1 MIDSGS
7 GHTNYSMFNKH
18 PFTNPFP
25 ESPFH
30 NSPIPKKEPEAK
42 EGGNRY
48 INFNA
53 GNDGCMA
60 YRRGFVSNH
69 IKLSGYGDVTDLT
82 KMIGDKN
89 FYSDIKSIS
98 LQRQA
103 AAHQKQF
110 MQFLKSIQPEFGFK
124 LIYEVDDVV
133 FREEIPNHNA
143 SKHGFDS
150 DEIRQNCVDMINMVD
165 EVTVTCQYMKD
176 LYIEKTGQERIT
188 VVPNFM
194 PHWWIGHQYDYR
206 AICDNLDKNKKK
218 PRIVYAGSG
227 AHFDVKGNA
236 GGQDDFS
243 HILKFIIDNRHK
255 YQFVFIGAYPP
266 ALHNYIQSK
275 EIEFHVWKSI
285 LEYPNFLASLNAQLF
300 IAPLMDIPFNRS
312 KSDIKFMEAAQ
323 LGIPCICQDMVTYSS
338 APDLLKFTTAEE
350 LADKIEILTN
360 WKNRSKYYKLVP
372 ELRKLG
378 ETRFLEHPQN
388 IGCFLEALDT
398 PWGSNQRHYLKK
410 WNP

>member
-1 MIDSGS
+1 
-7 GHTNYSMFNKH
+7 MFA
-18 PFTNPFP
+18 
-25 ESPFH
+25 SPFV
-30 NSPIPKKEPEAK
+30 SPFGKSPYPSTPVAKNAPTQPEPDS
-42 EGGNRY
+42 NRY

-53 GNDGCMA
+53 GLDGCFW

-69 IKLSGYGDVTDLT
+69 ITMSGHGDVVNLT
-82 KMIGDKN
+82 KMVLEKN
-89 FYSDIKSIS
+89 FYSGIKTIT

-103 AAHQKQF
+103 AHHQKQF
-110 MQFLKSIQPEFGFK
+110 IQYLKSIQPEFGFK

-133 FREEIPNHNA
+133 FREEIPDHNA

-176 LYIEKTGQERIT
+176 LYIEKTGQQKIT

-194 PHWWIGHQYDYR
+194 PRWWTGHQYDYR
-206 AICDNLDKNKKK
+206 KICHNFEKNRKK

-227 AHFDVKGNA
+227 AHFDVKGKA
-236 GGQDDFS
+236 GGQDDFT
-243 HILKFIIDNRHK
+243 HVLKFIIDNRHK

-266 ALHNYIQSK
+266 PLHPYIQSR
-275 EIEFHVWKSI
+275 EIEFHGWKN
-285 LEYPNFLASLNAQLF
+285 LVEYPNFLSSLNAQLF
-300 IAPLMDIPFNRS
+300 IAPLMDIPFNRA
-312 KSDIKFMEAAQ
+312 KSDIKFIEAAQ
-323 LGIPCICQDMVTYSS
+323 LGIPCLCQDMITYSS
-338 APDLLKFTTAEE
+338 APEFLRFKTSEE
-350 LADKIEILTN
+350 LAQKIEILTN
-360 WKNRSKYYKLVP
+360 FKNRSKYYKLVP

-398 PWGSNQRHYLKK
+398 KWGSDQRHYLKK
-410 WNP
+410 WNHPLNS

>member
-1 MIDSGS
+1 
-7 GHTNYSMFNKH
+7 MFVSS
-18 PFTNPFP
+18 PFASPFP
-25 ESPFH
+25 SSPFVGTL
-30 NSPIPKKEPEAK
+30 PFKATQAEPEPQDK
-42 EGGNRY
+42 RY
-48 INFNA
+48 INFLA
-53 GNDGCMA
+53 GRDGCA
-60 YRRGFVSNH
+60 QYRRAFVSNH
-69 IKLSGYGDVTDLT
+69 ITMTGYGDVVDLT
-82 KMIGDKN
+82 KMVTEKG
-89 FYSDIKSIS
+89 FYANVKCIS

-103 AAHQKQF
+103 APHQKQF
-110 MQFLKSIQPEFGFK
+110 MEYLKSIQPEFGFK

-133 FREEIPNHNA
+133 FREEIPDHNA

-150 DEIRQNCVDMINMVD
+150 DDIRQNCVDMINMVD

-176 LYIEKTGQERIT
+176 LYIEKTGQEKVT

-206 AICDNLDKNKKK
+206 RICDSFEKNKKK
-218 PRIVYAGSG
+218 PRVVYAGSG
-227 AHFDVKGNA
+227 AHFDVKGNS
-236 GGQDDFS
+236 GGQDDFT
-243 HILKFIIDNRHK
+243 HVLKFIIDNRHK

-266 ALHNYIQSK
+266 PLDHYVKSK
-275 EIEFHVWKSI
+275 EIEFHPWKNL
-285 LEYPNFLASLNAQLF
+285 LEYPNFLASLNAQVF

-338 APDLLKFTTAEE
+338 APSHLRFKTVEE
-350 LADKIEILTN
+350 LAEKIEMLTN

-388 IGCFLEALDT
+388 IGCFLEAFDT
-398 PWGSNQRHYLKK
+398 PWGSQRHYLNK

>member
-1 MIDSGS
+1 MFASPFASPFPKSPIS
-7 GHTNYSMFNKH
+7 NYS
-18 PFTNPFP
+18 PLRIVSQEQPQP
-25 ESPFH
+25 DQ
-30 NSPIPKKEPEAK
+30 
-42 EGGNRY
+42 NRY

-60 YRRGFVSNH
+60 YRRGFVGNH
-69 IKLSGYGDVTDLT
+69 IVLSGLGDVVNLT
-82 KMIGDKN
+82 KMVMEKG
-89 FYSDIKSIS
+89 FYQNVKCIT

-103 AAHQKQF
+103 APHQKQF
-110 MQFLKSIQPEFGFK
+110 MEYLKSIQPEFGFK

-133 FREEIPNHNA
+133 FREEIPDHNA

-176 LYIEKTGQERIT
+176 LYIEKTGQEKIT

-194 PHWWIGHQYDYR
+194 PHWWIGHQFDYR
-206 AICDNLDKNKKK
+206 KICDNFEKFKKK

-227 AHFDVKGNA
+227 AHFDVKGKA
-236 GGQDDFS
+236 GGQDDFT
-243 HILKFIIDNRHK
+243 HVLKFIIDNRHK

-266 ALHNYIQSK
+266 PLHPYIQSK
-275 EIEFHVWKSI
+275 EIEFHGWKN
-285 LEYPNFLASLNAQLF
+285 LMEFPNFLASLNAQLF
-300 IAPLMDIPFNRS
+300 IAPLMDIPFNRA
-312 KSDIKFMEAAQ
+312 KSDIKFIEAAQ
-323 LGIPCICQDMVTYSS
+323 LGIPCLVQNMVTYSS
-338 APDLLKFTTAEE
+338 APEFLRFDTAEE
-350 LADKIEILTN
+350 LADKIELMTN

-378 ETRFLEHPQN
+378 ETRFLELPQN
-388 IGCFLEALDT
+388 IGCFLEAFDLDY
-398 PWGSNQRHYLKK
+398 GDSRRKYSKK

>member
-1 MIDSGS
+1 
-7 GHTNYSMFNKH
+7 MFVS
-18 PFTNPFP
+18 PFANPFP
-25 ESPFH
+25 KSPF
-30 NSPIPKKEPEAK
+30 SAPLKTTVEQPAPSE
-42 EGGNRY
+42 NRY

-53 GNDGCMA
+53 GNDGCMV

-69 IKLSGYGDVTDLT
+69 IRLSGYGDVVDLT
-82 KMIGDKN
+82 KMVTEKG
-89 FYSDIKSIS
+89 FYQNIKCIT

-103 AAHQKQF
+103 APHQKQF
-110 MQFLKSIQPEFGFK
+110 MEFLKSIQPEFGFK

-133 FREEIPNHNA
+133 FREEIPDHNA
-143 SKHGFDS
+143 SKFGFDS

-176 LYIEKTGQERIT
+176 LYIEKTGQQRVT

-206 AICDNLDKNKKK
+206 KICDNFEKFKKK

-227 AHFDVKGNA
+227 AHFDVRGKSA
-236 GGQDDFS
+236 GQDDFS
-243 HILKFIIDNRHK
+243 HVLQFIIDNRQK

-266 ALHNYIQSK
+266 PLHPYIQSK
-275 EIEFHVWKSI
+275 EIEFHGWKNLI
-285 LEYPNFLASLNAQLF
+285 DYPNFLASLNAQLF
-300 IAPLMDIPFNRS
+300 IAPLMDIPFNRA

-323 LGIPCICQDMVTYSS
+323 LGIPCLCQDMVTYST
-338 APDLLKFTTAEE
+338 APELLRFKTSEE
-350 LADKIEILTN
+350 LSDKIETITN
-360 WKNRSKYYKLVP
+360 WKNRSKYYSLVP

-378 ETRFLEHPQN
+378 ETRFLELPQN
-388 IGCFLEALDT
+388 IGCFLEVFDT
-398 PWGSNQRHYLKK
+398 EWGSNKRKYLRK

>member
-1 MIDSGS
+1 
-7 GHTNYSMFNKH
+7 MFSNS
-18 PFTNPFP
+18 PFVNPFP
-25 ESPFH
+25 SSPFGG
-30 NSPIPKKEPEAK
+30 NKVAVRVEEPQID
-42 EGGNRY
+42 GNRY

-53 GNDGCMA
+53 GNDGCQF
-60 YRRGFVSNH
+60 YRRGAVSNH
-69 IKLSGYGDVTDLT
+69 IVMSGHGDVVNLT
-82 KMIGDKN
+82 KMVMEKS
-89 FYSDIKSIS
+89 FYHNVKTIS

-103 AAHQKQF
+103 APHQKQF
-110 MQFLKSIQPEFGFK
+110 MEYLKSIQPEFGFK

-133 FREEIPNHNA
+133 FREEIPDHNA

-150 DEIRQNCVDMINMVD
+150 DEIRQNCIDMINMVD

-176 LYIEKTGQERIT
+176 LYIEKTGQQKIT

-206 AICDNLDKNKKK
+206 KICDNLDKNKKK
-218 PRIVYAGSG
+218 PRVVYAGSG
-227 AHFDVKGNA
+227 AHFDVKNNA
-236 GGQDDFS
+236 GGQDDFT
-243 HILKFIIDNRHK
+243 HVLKFIIDNRQK

-266 ALHNYIQSK
+266 PLHPYIQSK
-275 EIEFHVWKSI
+275 EIEFHGWKNLI
-285 LEYPNFLASLNAQLF
+285 EYPNFLASLNAQLF

-323 LGIPCICQDMVTYSS
+323 LGIPCLCQDMVTYKS
-338 APDLLKFTTAEE
+338 APEFLKFKTADE
-350 LADKIEILTN
+350 LAEKIEMLTN

-388 IGCFLEALDT
+388 IGCFLESLDT

-410 WNP
+410 WNH